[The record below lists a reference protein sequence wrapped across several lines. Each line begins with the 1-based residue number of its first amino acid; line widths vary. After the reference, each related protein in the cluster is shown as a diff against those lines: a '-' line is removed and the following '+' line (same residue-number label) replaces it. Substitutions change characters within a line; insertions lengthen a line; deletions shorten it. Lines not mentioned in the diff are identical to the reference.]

1 VLAFDVVFRPAKSV
15 SVLYGLGDQLTG
27 RAVLAAHYAVW
38 PRRSPTWTGTWARA
52 AAMAVSSMCPDRDC
66 WRSASTTGRPGRATP
81 CCILI

>member
-38 PRRSPTWTGTWARA
+38 PRRSPTWTGT
-52 AAMAVSSMCPDRDC
+52 
-66 WRSASTTGRPGRATP
+66 SAP
-81 CCILI
+81 